1 VQSILSFDGEKS
13 TCSCCKCGDG
23 GEDYGYIHGQKVAQM
38 KMIVISIPLPPT
50 LGTMLAIA
58 RFQVPLQGAV
68 DFRAELEAVKAA
80 LSEATGFKSGAVGQN
95 LDEPTL
101 WVLTTEWENVG
112 SYRRALSSTR
122 AKLEAIPVLARAID
136 EPGAYE

>member
-1 VQSILSFDGEKS
+1 
-13 TCSCCKCGDG
+13 
-23 GEDYGYIHGQKVAQM
+23 
-38 KMIVISIPLPPT
+38 MI
-50 LGTMLAIA
+50 AIA
-58 RFQVPLQGAV
+58 RFKLPLSQA
-68 DFRAELEAVKAA
+68 DEFRAELEAVKTV
-80 LSEATGFKSGAVGQN
+80 LSEAAGFLSGTIGQN

-101 WVLTTEWENVG
+101 WVLSTEWENVG

>member
-1 VQSILSFDGEKS
+1 
-13 TCSCCKCGDG
+13 
-23 GEDYGYIHGQKVAQM
+23 
-38 KMIVISIPLPPT
+38 MIS
-50 LGTMLAIA
+50 IA
-58 RFQVPLQGAV
+58 RFELPLAEGEK
-68 DFRAELEAVKAA
+68 FRVELEAVRDVLAQ
-80 LSEATGFKSGAVGQN
+80 ATGFISGVVGQN

-101 WVLTTEWENVG
+101 WVLTTEWQNVG

>member
-1 VQSILSFDGEKS
+1 
-13 TCSCCKCGDG
+13 
-23 GEDYGYIHGQKVAQM
+23 
-38 KMIVISIPLPPT
+38 MI
-50 LGTMLAIA
+50 AIA
-58 RFQVPLQGAV
+58 RFEQALSQAV
-68 DFRAELEAVKAA
+68 DFRAELESVREVLAEAA
-80 LSEATGFKSGAVGQN
+80 GFISGTIGQN

-101 WVLTTEWENVG
+101 WVLSTEWENVG

>member
-1 VQSILSFDGEKS
+1 
-13 TCSCCKCGDG
+13 
-23 GEDYGYIHGQKVAQM
+23 
-38 KMIVISIPLPPT
+38 MI
-50 LGTMLAIA
+50 AIA
-58 RFQVPLQGAV
+58 RFELPLSQA
-68 DFRAELEAVKAA
+68 DQFRAELEAVKAV
-80 LSEATGFKSGAVGQN
+80 LSEAAVFIGGSVGQN

>member
-1 VQSILSFDGEKS
+1 
-13 TCSCCKCGDG
+13 
-23 GEDYGYIHGQKVAQM
+23 
-38 KMIVISIPLPPT
+38 MI
-50 LGTMLAIA
+50 AIA
-58 RFQVPLQGAV
+58 RFQVPMSESAS
-68 DFRAELEAVKAA
+68 FRSEIELARDVLAQAA
-80 LSEATGFKSGAVGQN
+80 GYISGTVGQN

-101 WVLTTEWENVG
+101 WVLSTEWENVG

>member
-1 VQSILSFDGEKS
+1 M
-13 TCSCCKCGDG
+13 
-23 GEDYGYIHGQKVAQM
+23 H
-38 KMIVISIPLPPT
+38 
-50 LGTMLAIA
+50 AIA
-58 RFQVPLQGAV
+58 RFQVQLKDAV
-68 DFRAELEAVKAA
+68 DFRAELEAVKAVLA
-80 LSEATGFKSGAVGQN
+80 EAAGFKSGTVGQN

-101 WVLTTEWENVG
+101 WVLSTEWENVG

>member
-1 VQSILSFDGEKS
+1 
-13 TCSCCKCGDG
+13 
-23 GEDYGYIHGQKVAQM
+23 
-38 KMIVISIPLPPT
+38 MI
-50 LGTMLAIA
+50 AIA
-58 RFQVPLQGAV
+58 RFEQALSQAV
-68 DFRAELEAVKAA
+68 DFRAELESGREVLAEAA
-80 LSEATGFKSGAVGQN
+80 GFISGTIGQN